1 MEKFNVAIDGPA
13 GAGKSTIAKAVAKKL
28 GCIYIDTGAMYRAIG
43 VTVLQKGIEPKDEAN
58 VAGILDD
65 INMEIIS
72 KEDGQHIL
80 INGTDVNG
88 IIRTPEASMAASA
101 VATIPKVR
109 LKLVDIQR
117 KIASRNNVVM
127 DGRDIGTYVL
137 PNAEIKIFL
146 TASVEER
153 ASRRHK
159 ELMEKGENCSLDE
172 VIKDM
177 IARDK
182 QDSEREFA
190 PLKQADDSILVDT
203 TTLSLD
209 ESIMAILKIVEE
221 SKLNGTV

>member
-1 MEKFNVAIDGPA
+1 MKKFNIAIDGPA
-13 GAGKSTIAKAVAKKL
+13 GAGKSTIAKAVAKSL
-28 GCIYIDTGAMYRAIG
+28 GCIYIDTGAMYRGIG
-43 VTVLQKGIEPKDEAN
+43 VTALQKGIDPKDAEG

-101 VATIPKVR
+101 VAVIPAVR

-117 KIASRNNVVM
+117 EIAERNNVVM

-153 ASRRHK
+153 ASRRYK
-159 ELMEKGENCSLDE
+159 EFVEKGEKCSLDA
-172 VIKDM
+172 VITDM

-190 PLKQADDSILVDT
+190 PLKKAYDSILVDT
-203 TTLSLD
+203 TALNLE
-209 ESIMAILKIVEE
+209 ESIAEILKIVEE
-221 SKLNGTV
+221 RKANGDI